1 MPTFPTAPPPHRLCR
16 CTAGIE
22 KYGESW
28 QQVAEHVG
36 GKSAMQCVA
45 RFLQLPTEE
54 ALLADASPDPRTLGL
69 VSRPAGCLA
78 GWSRGWVWLVRWMGW
93 LVACSCRCSWW

>member
-1 MPTFPTAPPPHRLCR
+1 MSQVDEEEELV
-16 CTAGIE
+16 E
-22 KYGESW
+22 KYGLRQSVKLE
-28 QQVAEHVG
+28 
-36 GKSAMQCVA
+36 
-45 RFLQLPTEE
+45 LQLPTEE
-54 ALLADASPDPRTLGL
+54 ALLADASPDPRTRGL